1 MNVPETLTEQD
12 HDRIARLPIDRLTEL
27 YRFIKEQIKTQRPID
42 LDNMNVMSVR
52 LPLSTVT
59 NITALA
65 FARRETRSAI
75 VRKAIHDYTRPS
87 NERTQT

>member
-1 MNVPETLTEQD
+1 MNVPENLTEQD
-12 HDRIARLPIDRLTEL
+12 HDRIARLPIYQLKEL
-27 YRFIKEQIKTQRPID
+27 YRFIKEQIKAQHQID

-65 FARRETRSAI
+65 FARRETRSTI
-75 VRKAIHDYTRPS
+75 VRKAIHDYTR
-87 NERTQT
+87 RHKTI